1 MVCQIEV
8 SDMSGAKESADLL
21 IKQLPGSKQM
31 CTEIL
36 SKKKPS
42 TLMFET
48 KNKLSSGFDHVGK
61 HGLQLVFG
69 LPYVKPPNMLPCVDE
84 EATQGEFNLKQID
97 APMPEAPW
105 NEQPCAHE
113 KLKFSVLPS

>member
-1 MVCQIEV
+1 
-8 SDMSGAKESADLL
+8 
-21 IKQLPGSKQM
+21 
-31 CTEIL
+31 
-36 SKKKPS
+36 
-42 TLMFET
+42 MFET
-48 KNKLSSGFDHVGK
+48 KNKLSAGFDHVGK

-69 LPYVKPPNMLPCVDE
+69 VPYVKPPNMLPCVDE